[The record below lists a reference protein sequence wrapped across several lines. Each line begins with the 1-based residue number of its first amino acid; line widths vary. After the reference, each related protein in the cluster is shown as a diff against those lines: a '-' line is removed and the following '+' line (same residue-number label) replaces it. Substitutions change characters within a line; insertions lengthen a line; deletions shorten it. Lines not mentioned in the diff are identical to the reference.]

1 MKKLLFWIGVLTVGA
16 SLHQC
21 RTESSP
27 AAIQSVQFSF
37 GLRPQP
43 SGGRTE
49 TAEPTAL
56 LISLENSV
64 GDPVFTHKRID
75 LLHVG
80 SSVMTEPVQLP
91 TGTYNITEFLLVD
104 DLGVVLYATPKV
116 GSPLAG
122 AVTHPLPYAFTVSAD
137 DVTTVAMEVV
147 DVSQN
152 TPEDFGYATFDI
164 NLVNTLQVAVFINT
178 GGELV
183 LTTADAILDHG
194 DEVVGNYSL
203 EAKTNILP
211 FAGDPQASYRL
222 IVIKEGFKTYVK
234 DFIYSELLASLN
246 GAPLQVVLHQFT
258 ILVNTGEGFTADFR
272 MSVGALEGSTFHV
285 DWGDGTSSDNAFEH
299 TYTTVD
305 RFEITITG
313 DVESIISIRLAY
325 DQPKIEAIDVQALT
339 NLNEFWAVLT
349 PGPISIDLSQN
360 TQLTSVA
367 FAGDR
372 ILHHVLLPTAN
383 TISYMDIEGPI
394 DLSTAEVDDIIQKV
408 HDSAVL
414 RNTRNGRFL
423 LDKNWAIPTNEMVGP
438 PSSISVEM
446 LRDLKE
452 NYGWSIVP
460 DPGA

>member
-16 SLHQC
+16 ALQQC
-21 RTESSP
+21 KTESGP
-27 AAIQSVQFSF
+27 AAHHSVQFSF

-56 LISLENSV
+56 LISLENTV
-64 GDPVFTHKRID
+64 GDPVFTHKRIN

-91 TGTYNITEFLLVD
+91 TGTYNITEFLLVND
-104 DLGVVLYATPKV
+104 AGSVLYATPKV

-137 DVTTVAMEVV
+137 DATTVVMEVV

-183 LTTADAILDHG
+183 LTTASAILDHG

-258 ILVNTGEGFTADFR
+258 ILVNTGEGATGDFR
-272 MSVGALEGSTFHV
+272 MSVEGGASFHV
-285 DWGDGTSSDNAFEH
+285 DWGDGTSSDSGFEH
-299 TYTTVD
+299 SYTTTD

-313 DVESIISIRLAY
+313 DVESITSIRLAY

-349 PGPISIDLSQN
+349 PGPISIDLSHN

-383 TISYMDIEGPI
+383 TISYMDIQGPN
-394 DLSTAEVDDIIQKV
+394 DLSAAEVDDIIQKI

-414 RNTRNGRFL
+414 WNTRNGRFL
-423 LDKNWAIPTNEMVGP
+423 LDKNWAIPTNLMVGP
-438 PSSISVEM
+438 PSSTSVEM

-452 NYGWSIVP
+452 NYGWSILP